1 MAKIHLL
8 KQEVAELIAAG
19 EVVERPA
26 SIVKELVENSIDAG
40 ADQITIEIKGG
51 GVRYIRITDNGC
63 GIARE
68 DVRNAFLRHATS
80 KVFTA
85 EDLNG
90 ILTFGFRGEALAS
103 VAAMCRVE
111 ILTRTAAETCGTRY
125 IIEGGVEKS
134 LLDAGCPVGTT
145 LVVRDVFY
153 NTPARMKFLKKD
165 SSEGLGVS
173 NVVDRMALSNP
184 GVSFRY
190 LREGELKLTTPG
202 NGDLLSAIHAVYGK
216 EFSSALIPLGEGRG
230 LLRAEGYI
238 TKPECSRG
246 TRSMQHFFVNGRF
259 VHSKT
264 CAAALEEAYK
274 NSMMV
279 GKFPGCVLN
288 LIIPPDT
295 VDVNVHPAK
304 TEVRFSD
311 ERAVYNAVYA
321 ACKDA
326 VSQYGKNRFMGDPQ
340 PVKKPPLTPFGLK
353 AFDHTGE
360 QQRFSQPGTPAPRT
374 TPPRRGWTPPY
385 KNETQKNAHGNPDF
399 KLSGSFQKQDTPLE
413 ETLYVADS
421 GPVYARPSAPSLP
434 KAEKPQPLKA
444 AVEVPP
450 VQRETVPASVPAK
463 SPTSDEVPP
472 ALSYTEEVDPYEDI
486 RLVGEVFGTY
496 IVLQTADAVILVDKH
511 AAHERYIFNQLKDQG
526 REMERQVLLSPVPV
540 NLPKEE
546 YAAAVES
553 LELFEEA
560 GFAAE
565 DFGDGCLL
573 IRETPLLLNQ
583 PDIPA
588 VVAEVASKIAAH
600 NRELTPDLLEELY
613 HSVSCKSAIKA
624 HDKNGALELSQLV
637 RLIRENDDLRYCPHG
652 RPISVRITQKELEKM
667 FGRIV

>member
-8 KQEVAELIAAG
+8 QQEVAELIAAG

-26 SIVKELVENSIDAG
+26 SIVKELVENAIDAS

-68 DVRNAFLRHATS
+68 DVKNAFLRHATS
-80 KVFTA
+80 KVLTA

-111 ILTRTAAETCGTRY
+111 ILTRTAEETCGTRY
-125 IIEGGVEKS
+125 VIEGGVEKD

-165 SSEGLGVS
+165 STEGMGVS

-216 EFSSALIPLGEGRG
+216 EFSSSLIPLGEGRG
-230 LLRAEGYI
+230 LVRAEGYI
-238 TKPECSRG
+238 SKPECARG
-246 TRSMQHFFVNGRF
+246 TRSMQHFFVNGRY

-274 NSMMV
+274 NSTMV

-288 LIIPPDT
+288 LVIPPDT

-311 ERAVYNAVYA
+311 ERAVYNVVYA

-326 VSQYGKNRFMGDPQ
+326 VSQYSKDRFLGDPQ
-340 PVKKPPLTPFGLK
+340 PAKKPSITPFGLR

-360 QQRFSQPGTPAPRT
+360 QQRFSHLEHSASSAPPPQRGWAPPPKLEPQQKRDWNTGSQSKVIPSKPDTPSRETLLVADDVLVPYRIKGTAAAQKQMEIPPQKSIEADKPPLSGRGGIPPAGENKPAPLL
-374 TPPRRGWTPPY
+374 Y
-385 KNETQKNAHGNPDF
+385 
-399 KLSGSFQKQDTPLE
+399 SGDT
-413 ETLYVADS
+413 
-421 GPVYARPSAPSLP
+421 
-434 KAEKPQPLKA
+434 
-444 AVEVPP
+444 
-450 VQRETVPASVPAK
+450 
-463 SPTSDEVPP
+463 
-472 ALSYTEEVDPYEDI
+472 DPYEDI

-496 IVLQTADAVILVDKH
+496 LVLQTPDAIILVDKH
-511 AAHERYIFNQLKDQG
+511 AAHERYIFNQLKSQG
-526 REMERQVLLSPVPV
+526 REMERQVLLSPIPV
-540 NLPKEE
+540 NLSKEE

-553 LELFEEA
+553 LDLFEDA
-560 GFAAE
+560 GFSAE

-583 PDIPA
+583 LDIPA

-600 NRELTPDLLEELY
+600 NREVTPDLIEDLY

>member
-8 KQEVAELIAAG
+8 QQEVAELIAAG

-26 SIVKELVENSIDAG
+26 SIVKELVENAIDAG
-40 ADQITIEIKGG
+40 ADQVTVEIKGG

-68 DVRNAFLRHATS
+68 DVKNAFLRHATS
-80 KVFTA
+80 KVLTA

-111 ILTRTAAETCGTRY
+111 ILTRTAEETCGTRY
-125 IIEGGVEKS
+125 VIEGGVEKD

-145 LVVRDVFY
+145 LVVRDIFY

-165 SSEGLGVS
+165 STEGMGVS

-184 GVSFRY
+184 EVSFRY

-216 EFSSALIPLGEGRG
+216 EFSSSLIPLGEGRG
-230 LLRAEGYI
+230 LVRAEGYI
-238 TKPECSRG
+238 SKPECARG
-246 TRSMQHFFVNGRF
+246 TRSMQHFFINGRY

-288 LIIPPDT
+288 LVIPPDT

-311 ERAVYNAVYA
+311 ERAVYNVVYA

-326 VSQYGKNRFMGDPQ
+326 VSQYSKDRFLGDSQ
-340 PVKKPPLTPFGLK
+340 PTKKPAITPFGLK

-360 QQRFSQPGTPAPRT
+360 QQRFSQPEHSASITPPPPPKLEPQKKRDWNTGFQPSAAPSKPDNHLNSPFFVSDDSLVPYRIKGVPAAQKQMEIPPQKSMEADKPRLPSREEIPLAGETKPAP
-374 TPPRRGWTPPY
+374 
-385 KNETQKNAHGNPDF
+385 
-399 KLSGSFQKQDTPLE
+399 LLCSGD
-413 ETLYVADS
+413 A
-421 GPVYARPSAPSLP
+421 
-434 KAEKPQPLKA
+434 
-444 AVEVPP
+444 
-450 VQRETVPASVPAK
+450 
-463 SPTSDEVPP
+463 
-472 ALSYTEEVDPYEDI
+472 DPYDDI

-496 IVLQTADAVILVDKH
+496 LVLQTSDAIILVDKH
-511 AAHERYIFNQLKDQG
+511 AAHERYIFNQLKAQG

-540 NLPKEE
+540 NLPKED
-546 YAAAVES
+546 YAASVEA
-553 LELFEEA
+553 LDLFEEA
-560 GFAAE
+560 GFSAE

-583 PDIPA
+583 LDIPA
-588 VVAEVASKIAAH
+588 VVAEIASKIAAH
-600 NRELTPDLLEELY
+600 SREITLDLIEDLY
-613 HSVSCKSAIKA
+613 HSVACKSAIKA
-624 HDKNGALELSQLV
+624 HDKNGALELSRLV